1 VPPPGRPGAE
11 TDGAAPARNPW
22 YLTPFFGREPA
33 LPRALRSLIGLVS
46 LGTAFE
52 QYDVGLLNA
61 ALPQIAHDLAIAPAD
76 TGYLLGAI
84 RLGGIGTVLL
94 LPFADRAG
102 RRRLFLLSMVGM
114 SVGEC
119 ATGFAPTALVFCV
132 FQLLTRIFM
141 LAVFALAIVILVE
154 ELPADRRG
162 AGLGLLT
169 VLAGMGYGLAAGL
182 YAAVDL
188 IPGGWRSLYAMGIG
202 PALLLPMFRRRLLE
216 TRRFAQQVG
225 GHAEPARAGLR
236 AWAGP
241 LVELMRERP
250 GRAAAVGLAAGLGAV
265 GSVSFFQYT
274 SLFVQDAHAWAP
286 GQYSLL
292 VLGGG
297 LIGIT
302 GGVFGGRLS
311 DHVGRRAIG
320 FGALLFAPAGVALFY
335 QGPAATLVPAWGLA
349 VFSFSAGDVMVRA
362 VAGELFGT
370 SHRSTSLG
378 WLMLLQT
385 LGWTLGLV
393 LVGALTQ
400 LLGDLPRAVTLASFA
415 CVVAGMCLLALPDSH
430 RRELEAI

>member
-1 VPPPGRPGAE
+1 MPPPGGPGAE
-11 TDGAAPARNPW
+11 ASGAAPARNPW
-22 YLTPFFGREPA
+22 YLVPFFGREPA
-33 LPRALRSLIGLVS
+33 LSRELRGLIGLVS

-61 ALPQIAHDLAIAPAD
+61 ALPQIAHDLGIAPAD
-76 TGYLLGAI
+76 TGYLFGAI

-102 RRRLFLLSMVGM
+102 RRRLFLMSLVGM

-119 ATGFAPTALVFCV
+119 ATGFAPNALAFCV
-132 FQLLTRIFM
+132 LQLLTRIFM

-188 IPGGWRSLYAMGIG
+188 IPGGWRSLYAMGIA

-216 TRRFAQQVG
+216 TRRFAEQIG
-225 GHAEPARAGLR
+225 ASPERAPDGL
-236 AWAGP
+236 AGWAGP
-241 LVELMRERP
+241 LLELMRQRP

-274 SLFVQDAHAWAP
+274 SLFVQQTHAWAP

-292 VLGGG
+292 VLAGG
-297 LIGIT
+297 LIGIS
-302 GGVFGGRLS
+302 GGVLGGRLS
-311 DHVGRRAIG
+311 DRLGRRAIG
-320 FGALLFAPAGVALFY
+320 LGALVFAPAGVALFY

-362 VAGELFGT
+362 MAGELFGT

-378 WLMLLQT
+378 WFMLVQT
-385 LGWTLGLV
+385 LGWTAGLV
-393 LVGALTQ
+393 LVGVLTQ
-400 LLGDLPRAVTLASFA
+400 ALGDLPRAVTLASFV
-415 CVVAGMCLLALPDSH
+415 CVVAGLCLLALPDSH